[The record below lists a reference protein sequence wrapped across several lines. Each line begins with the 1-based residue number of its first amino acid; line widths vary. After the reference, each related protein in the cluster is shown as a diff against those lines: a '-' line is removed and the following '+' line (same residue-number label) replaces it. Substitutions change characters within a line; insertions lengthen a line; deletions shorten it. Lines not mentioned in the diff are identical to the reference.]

1 MNDLRLRCSLLVRM
15 GVAVGVLA
23 TLSIV
28 VALIGGLCGG
38 LLGLAV
44 WDWIATG
51 LEAVAS
57 FPGISD
63 VVGVSAPVAALLAAL
78 ALVVVINWW
87 PLLTRYTPVEHLFQ
101 PTAASLVATA
111 AVLGCLYLA
120 VVEGSAAVTSAIV
133 AVLSPIQRVLLGL
146 GLSGPLVVVL
156 LVAGARREV
165 RDLRAQLV
173 DDSVPAAEADPELEA
188 TVRRLA
194 QLASVPAP
202 DVYVTDADRP
212 ESFTLGSGD
221 SAVVVVS
228 TGLCERLA
236 DDELE
241 AVLAHEVSHLANL
254 DSRIVAAA
262 IVPVI
267 IADAWIDPDASDPGD
282 LFWNAVF
289 RALKRY
295 GQFGVAVLSR
305 GREWHADAGA
315 AALASPA
322 ALASALETLTDARQV
337 PETDLREWEGAMVA
351 LDILPPALEEQ
362 GTGPFRTHP
371 STAARIRRLQRL
383 AAES

>member
-15 GVAVGVLA
+15 GIACGVLA
-23 TLSIV
+23 TLSIA

-38 LLGLAV
+38 LVGLAA
-44 WDWIATG
+44 WDWLATG
-51 LEAVAS
+51 LEFLAGL
-57 FPGISD
+57 PTISD
-63 VVGVSAPVAALLAAL
+63 VTAVSAPAAALLTAL
-78 ALVVVINWW
+78 ALVVVLNWW

-101 PTAASLVATA
+101 PTVPSLVATG

-120 VVEGSAAVTSAIV
+120 IVEGSAAATSAV
-133 AVLSPIQRVLLGL
+133 AAVLSPIERVLLGL
-146 GLSGPLVVVL
+146 GTSGLLVVAL

-165 RDLRAQLV
+165 RDLRSQLV
-173 DDSVPAAEADPELEA
+173 ADSVPAAEADPDLEA
-188 TVRRLA
+188 AVRRLA

-202 DVYVTDADRP
+202 EVYVTDADRP
-212 ESFTLGSGD
+212 ESFSLGSGE

-254 DSRIVAAA
+254 DGRLVAAA
-262 IVPVI
+262 IVPVL
-267 IADAWIDPDASDPGD
+267 IADDWIERDSSDPAD
-282 LFWNAVF
+282 LFWNALF
-289 RALKRY
+289 RGLKRY

-322 ALASALETLTDARQV
+322 ALASALETLADARRK
-337 PETDLREWEGAMVA
+337 PTTDLREWERSVVA
-351 LDILPPALEEQ
+351 LDILPPALEEE
-362 GTGPFRTHP
+362 GSGPFRTHP
-371 STAARIRRLQRL
+371 STEARIRRLQRL
-383 AAES
+383 AAS